1 MGRNIGPV
9 FKKSRRYG
17 FSILETG
24 KEFAKG
30 KQRNTPPGEH
40 GGARRRKLSDFG
52 IHLYEKQKMK
62 FMYFVNEKQMKKAYN
77 AAQKSKDVTGTAM
90 LQFLES
96 RLDNIVYRAGYAQT
110 RKQAR
115 QLVSHN
121 HFLLNSKKANIP
133 SMLVKIDDVIE
144 LKTKSQNN
152 AQIKEALTNRP
163 TASWMTR
170 EGFKTKL
177 DRWPERSEL
186 NKEINEALIV
196 EYYSK

>member
-1 MGRNIGPV
+1 MARYTGPV

-30 KQRNTPPGEH
+30 KQRTTPPGEH
-40 GGARRRKLSDFG
+40 GLSRRTRISDYG
-52 IHLYEKQKMK
+52 LHLYEKQKMK
-62 FMYFVNEKQMKKAYN
+62 FMYFINEKQMKRAFSY
-77 AAQKSKDVTGTAM
+77 AQKSKDVTGTAM
-90 LQFLES
+90 FQHLE
-96 RLDNIVYRAGYAQT
+96 RRFDNVIYRAGFAQT

-121 HFLLNSKKANIP
+121 HFILNGKKANI
-133 SMLVKIDDVIE
+133 SSIVININDVIE
-144 LKTKSQNN
+144 LKTKSQENK
-152 AQIKEALTNRP
+152 QIKENLTNKK
-163 TASWMTR
+163 TAEWITR
-170 EGFKTKL
+170 DQFKVTF
-177 DRWPERSEL
+177 DRLPERREL